1 MLSWGLLAGWKIGLN
16 TAGVPSNL
24 LKSMIPSEPSLS
36 QRAVIKTHE
45 MVYGKGG
52 GPVVKN
58 LPSNS
63 AGPIPGR
70 GTKISQAN

>member
-1 MLSWGLLAGWKIGLN
+1 MDLKGMLSWGMLAGWKIGLN

-45 MVYGKGG
+45 MVYGKGALSSDTIER
-52 GPVVKN
+52 K
-58 LPSNS
+58 
-63 AGPIPGR
+63 
-70 GTKISQAN
+70 